1 MAWLTSL
8 QLFMLLQKSS
18 LCQQTGSRSLVLLA
32 VIPSIEMAAAGL
44 DSIGAIVGY
53 AVCSGISIT
62 SGSLVYSILSGPL
75 QVVDPPSALLHL
87 LAAAMKH
94 NMASAAQPSLL
105 PQCHLA
111 EQ

>member
-75 QVVDPPSALLHL
+75 QVVAPSFC
-87 LAAAMKH
+87 
-94 NMASAAQPSLL
+94 SAA
-105 PQCHLA
+105 LA
-111 EQ
+111 